1 MKHLKTL
8 LLIAVLTL
16 GFNSIQAQNK
26 TAHINFQELITL
38 MPETK
43 VMGDELA
50 KLDKTQQYDLKT
62 AESTLKAK
70 LTKYQAEAA
79 SQTPEENKKR
89 QHEVQQDEQ
98 RLYSSAQAAQTSLG
112 EKRNEKLKYKAYRWI
127 ELTYKTDSDAIK
139 RNKKEFINKYFS
151 HASPHHILDT
161 WDYDGKNM
169 KIFETRADKEELEEG
184 EE

>member
-16 GFNSIQAQNK
+16 GFGSVQAQNQ

-50 KLDKTQQYDLKT
+50 KLDKTQQDDLKT
-62 AESTLKAK
+62 AEATLKAK
-70 LTKYQAEAA
+70 LTKYQTEAA

-89 QHEVQQDEQ
+89 QLEVQQDEQ

-112 EKRNEKLKYKAYRWI
+112 EKRNEKL
-127 ELTYKTDSDAIK
+127 T
-139 RNKKEFINKYFS
+139 
-151 HASPHHILDT
+151 P
-161 WDYDGKNM
+161 
-169 KIFETRADKEELEEG
+169 IFEKAQKAVNDVAKEKGIAYVFDSSTLLTANG
-184 EE
+184 TDLMAAVKTKLGIQ